1 MCATVDHACGNS
13 QRHVL
18 GKSVVLWCTLDFRY
32 IYWNIII
39 QEAYKVVLIHQEE
52 SASFKVSTR
61 LSIDFTDRNKL
72 VHTKSTEQLDH
83 LWNHFTNMKGQS
95 SCLKK
100 DMSLPFVWKSLLTLI
115 VYCKQ
120 TNNTKNIKW
129 VKVTMSLSSPL
140 LCQYVLG
147 SMHWVATVKTSTVGN
162 IPRNDS

>member
-1 MCATVDHACGNS
+1 
-13 QRHVL
+13 
-18 GKSVVLWCTLDFRY
+18 
-32 IYWNIII
+32 
-39 QEAYKVVLIHQEE
+39 
-52 SASFKVSTR
+52 
-61 LSIDFTDRNKL
+61 
-72 VHTKSTEQLDH
+72 
-83 LWNHFTNMKGQS
+83 
-95 SCLKK
+95 
-100 DMSLPFVWKSLLTLI
+100 MSLPFVWKSLLTLI